1 MAFCWFIAGKFLSL
15 GMLNKIENSHEQL
28 IDMVEM
34 VEEMGM
40 LPPDVYADLL
50 VCIGTHKELGKAKEP
65 VRKEYLFNFKEGGWN
80 SVYAFNKTQAIKY
93 AKETWSDFKD
103 LTVDVN
109 SFRRSTPTES
119 KQLMSSFY

>member
-1 MAFCWFIAGKFLSL
+1 MV
-15 GMLNKIENSHEQL
+15 NKINNSHEEL
-28 IDMVEM
+28 VDMVEM
-34 VEEMGM
+34 VEELGV

-50 VCIGTHKELGKAKEP
+50 TCIEEHKKLSKVKEP

-80 SVYAFNKTQAIKY
+80 SVYAFNKSQAIKY

-119 KQLMSSFY
+119 KQLMSSFH

>member
-1 MAFCWFIAGKFLSL
+1 
-15 GMLNKIENSHEQL
+15 MLNKIENSHNQLREAVEQFSN
-28 IDMVEM
+28 V
-34 VEEMGM
+34 

-50 VCIGTHKELGKAKEP
+50 VCIDTHEDQAGVKEP

-80 SVYAFNKTQAIKY
+80 SVYAFNKQQAIRY

-109 SFRRSTPTES
+109 SFRRSTPGES

>member
-1 MAFCWFIAGKFLSL
+1 MV
-15 GMLNKIENSHEQL
+15 NKINNSHEEL
-28 IDMVEM
+28 VDMVEM
-34 VEEMGM
+34 VEELGV

-50 VCIGTHKELGKAKEP
+50 VCIEEHKKLSKVKEP

-80 SVYAFNKTQAIKY
+80 SVYAFNKSQAIKY

-119 KQLMSSFY
+119 KQLMSSFH

>member
-1 MAFCWFIAGKFLSL
+1 
-15 GMLNKIENSHEQL
+15 MLDKIENSHEQL

-80 SVYAFNKTQAIKY
+80 SVYALNKTQAIKS
-93 AKETWSDFKD
+93 AKEEWKNSEG
-103 LTVDVN
+103 LTVDVK

-119 KQLMSSFY
+119 KQLMSNFY